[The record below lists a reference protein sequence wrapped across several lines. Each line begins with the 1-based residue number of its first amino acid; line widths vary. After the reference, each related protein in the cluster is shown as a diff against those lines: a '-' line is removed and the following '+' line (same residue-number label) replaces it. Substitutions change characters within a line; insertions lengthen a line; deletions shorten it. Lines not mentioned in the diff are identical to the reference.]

1 MFSTEDQEALERLP
15 DSGRNDYPRHRDLRA
30 GCHEPPDQ
38 AENAV
43 METAAV
49 LAAFDEQMRRSPK
62 AGPADRVEID
72 ERVTRVVSGS
82 GGWSGVVW
90 SDLTE
95 TDADAVIAAQIRRF
109 AGSGQ
114 GWEWKQYS
122 YDRPADLPGRLQAA
136 GFVPDPAETVL
147 VAEVAGLALEPD
159 PPAGVE
165 LVPVTGQ
172 GTADALVAV
181 HDEVFG
187 GSHDAIGRAVLQGLG
202 MQPCPV
208 AAVIAVAGETPIS
221 AGRVEFPEGSDFA
234 GIWGGGT
241 LPAWRGRG
249 VFRSLVAYRA
259 ALAHERGYR
268 YLHVDASSDSRP
280 ILQRLGFAEI
290 AETTP
295 YRYLADGQVR
305 LG

>member
-1 MFSTEDQEALERLP
+1 
-15 DSGRNDYPRHRDLRA
+15 
-30 GCHEPPDQ
+30 
-38 AENAV
+38 

-49 LAAFDEQMRRSPK
+49 LAAFDEQMRRRPK
-62 AGPADRVEID
+62 AGPAERVEID
-72 ERVTRVVSGS
+72 EHVTRVVSDS

-90 SDLTE
+90 SDLSAA
-95 TDADAVIAAQIRRF
+95 DADAVIAAQIRRF
-109 AGSGQ
+109 AWSSQ
-114 GWEWKQYS
+114 AWEWKQYS
-122 YDRPADLPGRLQAA
+122 YDRPDDLPGRLQAV

-147 VAEVAGLALEPD
+147 VAEIAGLALEPD

-172 GTADALVAV
+172 GAADALVAV

-208 AAVIAVAGETPIS
+208 AAVIAMAGGTAIS

-234 GIWGGGT
+234 SIWGGGT
-241 LPAWRGRG
+241 LPDWRGRG

-259 ALAHERGYR
+259 ALARERGYR
-268 YLHVDASSDSRP
+268 YLQVDASPESRP
-280 ILQRLGFAEI
+280 ILQRLGFAVI

-295 YRYLADGQVR
+295 YQYPADEQAC
-305 LG
+305 LS

>member
-1 MFSTEDQEALERLP
+1 
-15 DSGRNDYPRHRDLRA
+15 
-30 GCHEPPDQ
+30 
-38 AENAV
+38 

-49 LAAFDEQMRRSPK
+49 LAAFDEQVRRRPK
-62 AGPADRVEID
+62 AGPAERVEID
-72 ERVTRVVSGS
+72 ERVTRVISDG

-95 TDADAVIAAQIRRF
+95 AGADAVIAAQIRRF
-109 AGSGQ
+109 ARTGRA
-114 GWEWKQYS
+114 WEWKHYS
-122 YDRPADLPGRLQAA
+122 YDRPAGLAGRLHAA
-136 GFVPDPAETVL
+136 GLVPGAAETVL
-147 VAEVAGLALEPD
+147 VAEIAGLALEPD

-172 GTADALVAV
+172 GAADALVAV

-187 GSHDAIGRAVLQGLG
+187 GSHDAIGHAVLRGLG

-208 AAVIAVAGETPIS
+208 SAVIAMAGGTAIS

-259 ALAHERGYR
+259 ALALQRGYR
-268 YLHVDASSDSRP
+268 YLHVDASAESRP

-290 AETTP
+290 AGTTP
-295 YRYLADGQVR
+295 YRYPADEQAR
-305 LG
+305 FS